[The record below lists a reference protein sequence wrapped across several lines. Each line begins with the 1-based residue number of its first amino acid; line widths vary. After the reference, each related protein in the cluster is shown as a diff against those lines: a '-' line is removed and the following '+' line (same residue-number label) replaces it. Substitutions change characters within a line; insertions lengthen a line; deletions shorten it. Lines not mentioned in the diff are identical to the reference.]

1 MHTHTNNFGIDRAGI
16 DVLYIMTMNQ
26 ASSSASQLTSKATAF
41 IFIYKVFAL
50 VLPNTDIPRSSVCLW
65 VKYVTSKLECLP
77 KSKPDPLWL
86 QFRED
91 PEGRQESCAD
101 NKNQIQQ
108 AMLLCEQSV
117 RT

>member
-1 MHTHTNNFGIDRAGI
+1 
-16 DVLYIMTMNQ
+16 MTMNQ

-41 IFIYKVFAL
+41 IFIYCHKAFAL
-50 VLPNTDIPRSSVCLW
+50 VLPNTDISRASVYLW

-91 PEGRQESCAD
+91 PEGRQESCAV
-101 NKNQIQQ
+101 NKKPGFCANK
-108 AMLLCEQSV
+108 AYV
-117 RT
+117 PDKWRTHRL